1 MLTRKVLNNGRT
13 YSCGYVFLWDLGMLA
28 VSKALEEEEFKQTLR
43 YNPKTCVLACF
54 AVLIPKI
61 GDFLRILKSQ
71 NTILTILSTDLWIS
85 NQWTNP
91 YTLGVWTT
99 PSTMNLSHNLLL
111 IHCTSKILSR
121 SRHIFFDIRY
131 ATLHTYQLS
140 ALSLAGRDAKAIH
153 IWNQEEDS
161 MHVWAEIETLPC
173 AAQRRNTIMANSIV
187 IIAVIC
193 YSTLLYIMDYYGIFI
208 VYYGILLYI
217 YINCC

>member
-1 MLTRKVLNNGRT
+1 MVLLCDISVIFPSLGGFHSHGDIFSPVYGWKNSDISWKSTPKNKDGFWVAMLTRKVLNNGRT

-140 ALSLAGRDAKAIH
+140 ALSLAGRDAKTIH
-153 IWNQEEDS
+153 I
-161 MHVWAEIETLPC
+161 
-173 AAQRRNTIMANSIV
+173 
-187 IIAVIC
+187 
-193 YSTLLYIMDYYGIFI
+193 
-208 VYYGILLYI
+208 
-217 YINCC
+217 